1 MILYLLSRDNL
12 TIKAVQTIS
21 SYELKEDI
29 DFNDTSS
36 IVLADYVQ
44 MEDGDFA
51 LIKEGTDQAFFGIC
65 QEIKPSDTGYT
76 VIIRQKETLF
86 DATIFNDGE
95 ELIQAA
101 GIEDYIVKAVID
113 NFAASG
119 DPLMDMNYIR
129 AMATTHTPISAKVST
144 IVGADNGVFNLKTF
158 LGNVRQNYG
167 IFLDFTVNNG
177 AIIIGVSRREQ
188 VALNVDTKLPE
199 MMDLTETYSVKVL
212 ARLIVKWDTPKTNVT
227 TDMVTDRTDVTSDG
241 YIASSK
247 SVAALKDDIGEKV
260 VEGSSGWTALQSKN
274 AAGTTLY
281 RFQLQNNGA
290 ITVYYST
297 DSGSSW
303 TAQSAIFNNRIRFNQ
318 ILQAYDGKNA
328 RDFLWV
334 LDDGDDYNY
343 GSELILQGAGNM
355 YVGSGESPRNL
366 YNANGVGSGETM
378 YLSSDGSIGFA
389 SNCNTIANRKIAW
402 LSSAALYPAANGAFT
417 LGTSSL
423 RWGQIYSTAGSIST
437 SDRNQKHD
445 IEALDETRAVGL
457 IMGAVPVM
465 YKYNDGTSGRTH
477 WGLIAQ
483 DVEKL
488 LAALGMSSMD
498 FAGFAKSQREKADG
512 RTGELMPVLDDEGQ
526 PVYEYGLRYEEFV
539 AALIKTDQIQQR
551 RIDAQEQRLACLEKR
566 LKILEEKA

>member
-29 DFNDTSS
+29 DFGDTSS

-51 LIKEGTDQAFFGIC
+51 LIKDGADQTFFGIC

-76 VIIRQKETLF
+76 VILRQKETLF
-86 DATIFNDGE
+86 DATIFCDGE
-95 ELIQAA
+95 EIIQAV
-101 GIEDYIVKAVID
+101 GIEDYIVQAIND

-119 DPLMDMNYIR
+119 DPLMDMTYIQVT
-129 AMATTHTPISAKVST
+129 ASTHTPIAAKVST

-158 LGNVRQNYG
+158 LGNVCQNYG
-167 IFLDFTVNNG
+167 IFLDFTVDNG
-177 AIIIGVSRREQ
+177 AIVIGVNRREQ
-188 VALNVDTKLPE
+188 AVLNVDTKLPE
-199 MMDLTETYSVKVL
+199 IMDLTETYSVKVL
-212 ARLIVKWDTPKTNVT
+212 AKLVVKWDTPKTNVT

-247 SVAALKDDIGEKV
+247 SVAALKDDIGKRV
-260 VEGSSGWTALQSKN
+260 VEGSSGWTALQAKN

-290 ITVYYST
+290 ITVYNST
-297 DSGSSW
+297 DGGATW

-334 LDDGDDYNY
+334 LDDGDNYNY

-355 YVGSGESPRNL
+355 YVGSGESPRSL
-366 YNANGVGSGETM
+366 YNANGVSSGETM
-378 YLSSDGSIGFA
+378 YVTSDNSIGLVA
-389 SNCNTIANRKIAW
+389 NCNTIASRKTVW
-402 LSSAALYPAANGAFT
+402 LSSAALYPGANGAFT
-417 LGTSSL
+417 LGTGSL

-445 IEALDETRAVGL
+445 IKELDEAQAVGL
-457 IMGAVPVM
+457 IMGAIPVT
-465 YKYNDGTSGRTH
+465 YKYNDGTSGRVH

-483 DVEKL
+483 DIEKL

-498 FAGFAKSQREKADG
+498 FAGFAKSQKERADE
-512 RTGELMPVLDDEGQ
+512 RTGELAPVLDDEGQ
-526 PVYEYGLRYEEFV
+526 PVYEYGLRYEEFI
-539 AALIKTDQIQQR
+539 AALIRTDQVQQR
-551 RIDAQEQRLACLEKR
+551 RIDDQERRLACLEQR

>member
-1 MILYLLSRDNL
+1 MILYLLSRDDL

-51 LIKEGTDQAFFGIC
+51 LIKDGADQAYFGIC

-76 VIIRQKETLF
+76 VVLRQKETLF

-95 ELIQAA
+95 ELIQTV
-101 GIEDYIVKAVID
+101 GIEDYIVKAVND

-119 DPLMDMNYIR
+119 DPLMDMNYIHVT
-129 AMATTHTPISAKVST
+129 AATHTSISAKVST

-167 IFLDFTVNNG
+167 IFLDFAVDNG
-177 AIIIGVSRREQ
+177 AIMIGVSRREQ
-188 VALNVDTKLPE
+188 AVLNVDTKLPE
-199 MMDLTETYSVKVL
+199 MMELTETYSVKVL

-247 SVAALKDDIGEKV
+247 SVAALKEDINKRV

-297 DSGSSW
+297 DSGATW

-318 ILQAYDGKNA
+318 ILQAYDGKNV

-355 YVGSGESPRNL
+355 YVGSGESPRSL
-366 YNANGVGSGETM
+366 YNVNGVGSGETM
-378 YLSSDGSIGFA
+378 YLSSDGSIGFVP
-389 SNCNTIANRKIAW
+389 NCNTIANRKVAW
-402 LSSAALYPAANGAFT
+402 LSSAALYPAVNGAFT

-512 RTGELMPVLDDEGQ
+512 RTGELTPVLDDEGQ